1 MVRFQRLIAR
11 LAAQSPEKAGDGNLP
26 VLVDTDPEKLVGVG
40 LILQPRAPLRND
52 LGREDGQVGLDVHLV
67 AVIHAGRADDLGHH
81 HPLRAV
87 DDEGAGVGH
96 QGEIPHENLLLLD
109 LLGLLVPQADLDL
122 QGRGIVGVPG
132 LALLHIVLGL
142 FIHFVVNEGQ
152 LQVALVVADRAHVGE
167 DLPQAG
173 VQELL
178 IGGLLDF
185 QEVWHGNDFLIPGKV
200 LAKGLPIILVFG
212 HLHIH
217 LSAATGGGNRDT
229 PGAVVKNPSPCSC
242 ILLGDMLYSD

>member
-1 MVRFQRLIAR
+1 M
-11 LAAQSPEKAGDGNLP
+11 AQGPDEAGDGNLP
-26 VLVDTDPEKLVGVG
+26 VLVDADPEELVGVG
-40 LILQPRAPLRND
+40 LILQPGAPLGDD
-52 LGREDGQVGLDVHLV
+52 LGGEDGQVRLDVHLV
-67 AVIHAGRADDLGHH
+67 AVVHAGGADDLRHH

-122 QGRGIVGVPG
+122 QGRGVVGVPG
-132 LALLHIVLGL
+132 LALLHVVLGL
-142 FIHFVVNEGQ
+142 FVHLVVDEGQ

-167 DLPQAG
+167 DLPQAR

-178 IGGLLDF
+178 IGGLLDL
-185 QEVWHGNDFLIPGKV
+185 QEVGHGDNFLVPGEV
-200 LAKGLPIILVFG
+200 LAKGLTIILVFG

-217 LSAATGGGNRDT
+217 LSAAPRRRGWGHAGRR
-229 PGAVVKNPSPCSC
+229 C
-242 ILLGDMLYSD
+242 